1 MTIISKVHVDD
12 IPNLR
17 SQGVE
22 IKFLPLSVI
31 SALYGEDEMKA
42 VGDFHYAYINIDTTL
57 EALIALQK
65 IHTVR

>member
-31 SALYGEDEMKA
+31 SALYGEEEMKA
-42 VGDFHYAYINIDTTL
+42 VGDFHYAYI
-57 EALIALQK
+57 
-65 IHTVR
+65 

>member
-12 IPNLR
+12 IPKLR
-17 SQGVE
+17 SHGVE

-42 VGDFHYAYINIDTTL
+42 IGEYHYAYINIDTTL

-65 IHTVR
+65 MQTVR

>member
-17 SQGVE
+17 SQGIE

-31 SALYGEDEMKA
+31 SSLYGEEEMKA
-42 VGDFHYAYINIDTTL
+42 VGDYHYAYININTSL
-57 EALIALQK
+57 EALLALQK
-65 IHTVR
+65 INTVR

>member
-31 SALYGEDEMKA
+31 SSLYGEEELKA
-42 VGDFHYAYINIDTTL
+42 VGEYHYAYINIDTTL

-65 IHTVR
+65 IQTVR

>member
-12 IPNLR
+12 IPKLR

-31 SALYGEDEMKA
+31 STLYGKEEMKS
-42 VGDFHYAYINIDTTL
+42 VGEYHYAYIDMNTTL

-65 IHTVR
+65 INSVR